1 MHAKVM
7 DVNLINNST
16 CGRRRWVPGE
26 LLVFSGNSPLVGPC
40 ALGFLWNIPGQ
51 RQFLVPLHR
60 CDLN

>member
-1 MHAKVM
+1 MGVKFTIFMYQCV
-7 DVNLINNST
+7 S
-16 CGRRRWVPGE
+16 CRWVPGE

>member
-1 MHAKVM
+1 
-7 DVNLINNST
+7 
-16 CGRRRWVPGE
+16 VPGE